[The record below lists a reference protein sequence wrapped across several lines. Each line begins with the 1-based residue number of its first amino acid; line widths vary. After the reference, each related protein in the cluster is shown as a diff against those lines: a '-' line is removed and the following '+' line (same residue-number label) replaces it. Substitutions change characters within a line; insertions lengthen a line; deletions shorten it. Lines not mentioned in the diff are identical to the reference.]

1 MKENQNTANNI
12 KQAIYFIKSR
22 YGMSSQDEIAER
34 LGVTNNYISGLQKG
48 TFPISRKMLKAFEN
62 AFAINPDYI
71 NGESDN
77 VWKDNESVTAVKD
90 GDFNARLDAVVNAIK
105 GRYGI
110 TTNAEICKSIGVGNT
125 YISDVKK
132 GKFNMREQN
141 KLAFK
146 FVFGINPLFFDGK
159 SGEIWADGFNDN
171 TIKGNGNTSVM
182 GYHNNVNS
190 SEQLNAAMR
199 EIEEQRKLVSKAQDQ
214 IDRLITIIENCQSK

>member
-1 MKENQNTANNI
+1 MKEKTYTANNI

-22 YGMSSQDEIAER
+22 YGMSSQEEIAER
-34 LGVTNNYISGLQKG
+34 LGVTNNYISGVQKG

-62 AFAINPDYI
+62 AFNINPDYI
-71 NGESDN
+71 KGLT
-77 VWKDNESVTAVKD
+77 ESVWNDNYSATVVQD
-90 GDFNARLDAVVNAIK
+90 GGLNSRIDAVANAIK

-110 TTNAEICKSIGVGNT
+110 TTNAEICKAIGVGNT

-159 SGEIWADGFNDN
+159 SDEIWSDGFNDN
-171 TIKGNGNTSVM
+171 TINGNGNTSVM

-190 SEQLNAAMR
+190 SGQLTAAMR

-214 IDRLITIIENCQSK
+214 IDRLITIIENYQSK